1 MDNGLFNKV
10 LSGEIPLDTLSKEEK
25 LQFLDLLEEKEKRL
39 DTEAGQK
46 SLIEFAKQVYPNYS
60 VGAHHRKMAKIFE
73 DVAAGK
79 KKRVIINIAPRH
91 GKSELTSYL
100 FPAWFLGQKP
110 DAKIIMA
117 THTASLSEQ
126 FGRRVRNLIDSEDYK
141 RIFPDT
147 LLASDS
153 KSAGAWGTNHHG
165 QYYAVGVGGAL
176 AGRGADLLVID
187 DPHSEQDVKS
197 GTGTVFEQAWSW
209 YQTGPRQRLMW
220 GGAIIVVMTRWSQ
233 LDLTGMLLEYQANNP
248 DADQWEVVE
257 LPAILET
264 KNEKTGEIV
273 EKALWP
279 EKWPLEEL
287 QLARASMEPRYW
299 NAQYMQ
305 NPTSDAVA
313 VIKRESWREW
323 PTTRPPSCD
332 FIIQTWDTAF
342 EAKTTSDFSACTTW
356 GIFTNEDENNESQVI
371 LLDAFKDRMEFPD
384 LKAYVKKHYDEW
396 EPDIL
401 MVEKKASGAPLIYE
415 LRTMG
420 IPVSEYTPH
429 RGTGDKTTRLNA
441 ISDIFSSGKVW
452 APPTRWAKDVIEEVA
467 SFPVAAHDDYVDCV
481 SMAMLRV
488 RQGGFIRTNLDEP
501 DDIAYFK
508 SQRKAAYY

>member
-1 MDNGLFNKV
+1 MDNSLFEKV
-10 LSGEIPLDTLSKEEK
+10 LRGEIPLESLEK
-25 LQFLDLLEEKEKRL
+25 ADKLAFLDLLEEKEKRL
-39 DTEAGQK
+39 DVTAGQT

-73 DVAAGK
+73 DVAAGR

-126 FGRRVRNLIDSEDYK
+126 FGRRVRNLIDGEDYK
-141 RIFPDT
+141 RIFPET
-147 LLASDS
+147 NLSSDS
-153 KSAGAWGTNHHG
+153 KSAGSWATSQHG

-248 DADQWEVVE
+248 DADQWEVIE
-257 LPAILET
+257 LPAILES
-264 KNEKTGEIV
+264 KNEATGEIT
-273 EKALWP
+273 EKSLWP

-287 QLARASMEPRYW
+287 QLARASMDPRYW

-313 VIKRESWREW
+313 VIKREQWREW
-323 PTTRPPSCD
+323 PTTRPPHCD
-332 FIIQTWDTAF
+332 FILQTWDTAF
-342 EAKTTSDFSACTTW
+342 EAKNSSDFSACTTW

-396 EPDIL
+396 EPDVL

-429 RGTGDKTTRLNA
+429 RGTGDKMTRLNA
-441 ISDIFSSGKVW
+441 ISDLFASGKVW
-452 APPTRWAKDVIEEVA
+452 APPTRWARDVIEEVA

-501 DDIAYFK
+501 DDVSYFK
-508 SQRKAAYY
+508 SSRKAAYY

>member
-1 MDNGLFNKV
+1 
-10 LSGEIPLDTLSKEEK
+10 
-25 LQFLDLLEEKEKRL
+25 
-39 DTEAGQK
+39 
-46 SLIEFAKQVYPNYS
+46 
-60 VGAHHRKMAKIFE
+60 
-73 DVAAGK
+73 
-79 KKRVIINIAPRH
+79 
-91 GKSELTSYL
+91 
-100 FPAWFLGQKP
+100 
-110 DAKIIMA
+110 
-117 THTASLSEQ
+117 
-126 FGRRVRNLIDSEDYK
+126 
-141 RIFPDT
+141 
-147 LLASDS
+147 
-153 KSAGAWGTNHHG
+153 
-165 QYYAVGVGGAL
+165 
-176 AGRGADLLVID
+176 
-187 DPHSEQDVKS
+187 
-197 GTGTVFEQAWSW
+197 
-209 YQTGPRQRLMW
+209 MW

-257 LPAILET
+257 LPAIL
-264 KNEKTGEIV
+264 NENTPE
-273 EKALWP
+273 EKSLWP

-356 GIFTNEDENNESQVI
+356 GIFTNEAENNESQVI

-384 LKAYVKKHYDEW
+384 LKQYVKKHYDEW

>member
-1 MDNGLFNKV
+1 MDNSLFQKI
-10 LSGEIPLDTLSKEEK
+10 LTGEIPLDKLSKEEK
-25 LQFLDLLEEKEKRL
+25 LQFLDLLEEKDKRL
-39 DTEAGQK
+39 DVTAGQK

-60 VGAHHRKMAKIFE
+60 VGAHHRKMAQIFE

-100 FPAWFLGQKP
+100 FPAWFLGQRP

-126 FGRRVRNLIDSEDYK
+126 FGRRVRNLIDGEDYA

-147 LLASDS
+147 QLASDS
-153 KSAGAWGTNHHG
+153 KSAGSWGTNHHG

-197 GTGTVFEQAWSW
+197 GTNTVFEQAWSW

-264 KNEKTGEIV
+264 KNEKTGEIT
-273 EKALWP
+273 EKSLWP

-287 QLARASMEPRYW
+287 QLARASMDPRYW

-323 PTTRPPSCD
+323 PTTRPPKCD

-342 EAKTTSDFSACTTW
+342 EAKNTSDFSACTTW
-356 GIFTNEDENNESQVI
+356 GVFNNEDENNEAQVI

-396 EPDIL
+396 TPDIL

-429 RGTGDKTTRLNA
+429 RGTGDKNVRLNA
-441 ISDIFSSGKVW
+441 ISDLFASGKVW
-452 APPTRWAKDVIEEVA
+452 APPTRWARDVIEEVA

-488 RQGGFIRTNLDEP
+488 RQGGFIRANLDEP
-501 DDIAYFK
+501 DEVTYFK
-508 SQRKAAYY
+508 SQRRAAYY